1 MQRVIEQIFPR
12 KQPKLSGESLLRVI
26 RLVDVYTIA
35 GILKW
40 CWTRL
45 NGGVVTWK
53 VYNLF
58 KEKEKQSSYKLRAFD
73 RILPKIVDSY
83 DHEDIICNFYDLIMA
98 LSALERRNGLSGYKL
113 ARLAGAWAFEMV
125 NSQKELP
132 ADFSTGL
139 SCWSVAAEASYH
151 MFLAFLRNVYPDQN
165 ERSFVKFPRVLEQLL
180 LKQAYPPKPMYK
192 NRLITVPKI
201 TLSVGR
207 LSANPFVLLQRI
219 SKTIQFENPAM
230 FPSEDDFDTLYFLF
244 SDINEI
250 EKRMSPESKRI
261 LEEVSKENSIFTDNA
276 LFIKDTPELPYDI
289 RARTWSKHYNQAYID
304 PVTGEPHRPLT
315 NYVYEDSQRE
325 MIMKSSS
332 LPKAQRTTL
341 PYPESPTLGNMKDK
355 AIHIGTWDEVMHY
368 YTKALGDKK
377 KLSGET
383 TKNRRITT
391 DNLTTCT
398 LSKVAIDD
406 FFVWVWINSISPEQ
420 TEISKAQFGRS
431 IVVELQM
438 SDGEAGRRW
447 VVVEE
452 VLTPAPPPMK
462 PKAKEVPP
470 PAKPKAATP
479 KPKAPKPAEKKPVRF
494 TEPKI
499 VSPVPVKP
507 TIVVHPPEPQKEKTI
522 HFHYDID
529 PLVAAV
535 AEKLKVQNVDKDT
548 QTDKEVPI
556 LAKSRPA
563 VNNPHAISAN
573 EGNSKGTQTYEYV
586 DAIVSPPSSPKVN
599 VTTKKRPV
607 SSSSYVSEVQSIYVS
622 PALEPTEPITPIE
635 PILRTSKSYEEVMK
649 SLPYLSTSP
658 SRDADYMVKP
668 ILSSD
673 IPDNIFETEYV
684 QASAVEPEVIP
695 ENSSSP
701 SNEDLFVPSI
711 DTSFTPS
718 RRVVSMPVY
727 PVQRPLTE
735 FVNSSV
741 DSSIDSSNISL
752 NFTKSGYKAL
762 VEDDTYEEKA
772 TEPFQSA
779 ALVPESSKS
788 RTSFASQKPSSAASS
803 HRSVSVPFPTNI
815 SSAAREN
822 PATIHHKANQSN
834 YSMQPPFTSTFDHP
848 SGSSPLQPPPHP
860 YAHMSNSS
868 SDSIGEN
875 NKSFHSNWDS
885 SRDVSSSKLNQVS
898 TAPPFLDNEMQGNAR
913 SRNWNNEEGDRRE
926 SRLHNP
932 PPILRQQPQQPV
944 RNYDSDYDSRSN
956 ASKRLHNN
964 NYNTPYY
971 DQGRSNSFAGYGQN
985 RLSSTQQQ
993 QQTPRSSLPM
1003 IDQMMMMDS
1012 GPMPGGLRSNANL
1025 FARPTRNS
1033 LPPPSSRQAI
1043 PTTHHSHSS
1052 PEHNSFDYGSDTGY
1066 RYDNY
1071 ERPKDSPDSGFA
1083 KPPSLKKQIQNQQH
1097 RQRRASMA
1105 GHSSSESDV
1114 SRSSVRSRSNSIR
1127 ADIGP
1132 AVNNTVNMNP
1142 SHNMSSMSMSTN
1154 SSGVMG
1160 VHNQSA
1166 AHQTEY
1172 QQPPPQGYAFVKISP
1187 EIKAPQPR
1195 SGVTPMLFNEPPVD
1209 TSDQIPTMSSN
1220 ASGTSL
1226 PRTEPVAVPPV
1237 VSAVNVGSQPFG
1249 NNGNPNFGD
1258 HGSFLSSKLP
1268 VIEAS
1273 PRPLETA
1280 FVEKPMSP
1288 SSSNFSGSYNDN
1300 YRAVSGSVDSSN
1312 NSDTNRSTARRTSA
1326 SFYNKSLPDDS
1337 KFDPSNEQSVERI
1350 ASRLVPPP
1358 PPPAPPAPVS
1368 AAESSADT
1376 TTTKKSSSIRV
1387 AQVITS
1393 LSKLTKSKFGNKS
1406 SESHSN

>member
-1 MQRVIEQIFPR
+1 
-12 KQPKLSGESLLRVI
+12 
-26 RLVDVYTIA
+26 
-35 GILKW
+35 
-40 CWTRL
+40 
-45 NGGVVTWK
+45 
-53 VYNLF
+53 
-58 KEKEKQSSYKLRAFD
+58 
-73 RILPKIVDSY
+73 
-83 DHEDIICNFYDLIMA
+83 
-98 LSALERRNGLSGYKL
+98 
-113 ARLAGAWAFEMV
+113 
-125 NSQKELP
+125 
-132 ADFSTGL
+132 
-139 SCWSVAAEASYH
+139 

-718 RRVVSMPVY
+718 RRVVSMPV
-727 PVQRPLTE
+727 
-735 FVNSSV
+735 
-741 DSSIDSSNISL
+741 
-752 NFTKSGYKAL
+752 
-762 VEDDTYEEKA
+762 
-772 TEPFQSA
+772 
-779 ALVPESSKS
+779 
-788 RTSFASQKPSSAASS
+788 
-803 HRSVSVPFPTNI
+803 
-815 SSAAREN
+815 
-822 PATIHHKANQSN
+822 
-834 YSMQPPFTSTFDHP
+834 
-848 SGSSPLQPPPHP
+848 
-860 YAHMSNSS
+860 
-868 SDSIGEN
+868 
-875 NKSFHSNWDS
+875 
-885 SRDVSSSKLNQVS
+885 
-898 TAPPFLDNEMQGNAR
+898 
-913 SRNWNNEEGDRRE
+913 
-926 SRLHNP
+926 
-932 PPILRQQPQQPV
+932 
-944 RNYDSDYDSRSN
+944 
-956 ASKRLHNN
+956 
-964 NYNTPYY
+964 
-971 DQGRSNSFAGYGQN
+971 NSFAGYGQN